1 MYQYKAVLKS
11 TQEVIAEGHS
21 VDDIEKSVLAFRRQQ
36 KKNEHTEMNVPVEII
51 HVKKNIEQNKN
62 KEELVKII

>member
-21 VDDIEKSVLAFRRQQ
+21 VDDIEKAVLGFRRQQ

-51 HVKKNIEQNKN
+51 HVKKNVEQNKN

>member
-11 TQEVIAEGHS
+11 TKEVIAEGHS
-21 VDDIEKSVLAFRRQQ
+21 VEDIEHAVLHYRRQQ
-36 KKNEHTEMNVPVEII
+36 KNNSHTEMNVPVEVI
-51 HVKKNIEQNKN
+51 HVKHNVEKNIN